1 MCKNDFR
8 SLKPRLKLGKNIP
21 IFSNGVLRRTKQTK
35 WRTLTDSSLTYDPG
49 ESEEQH
55 DAPDVEKTSHLQE
68 SQEQS
73 QVQEQSQEQQ
83 KSQEQP
89 QEQSQEQYQT
99 THRNAVSGQTT

>member
-1 MCKNDFR
+1 M
-8 SLKPRLKLGKNIP
+8 
-21 IFSNGVLRRTKQTK
+21 RRTKQTK

-73 QVQEQSQEQQ
+73 HEQEQSQEQQ
-83 KSQEQP
+83 QS

-99 THRNAVSGQTT
+99 THRSAVSGQTT